1 MLLAVS
7 ERSRGTSM
15 TRDMDL
21 GFSYKVFCCATMLF
35 LLLLMAGGMTS
46 LLGTV
51 VASSCYSFYHFDLRD
66 FGIVFCFAT
75 SSEVRDRIMCNT

>member
-21 GFSYKVFCCATMLF
+21 EFSYKVFCCATMLF
-35 LLLLMAGGMTS
+35 PLLLMAGGMTS

-66 FGIVFCFAT
+66 FGIVFRFAT